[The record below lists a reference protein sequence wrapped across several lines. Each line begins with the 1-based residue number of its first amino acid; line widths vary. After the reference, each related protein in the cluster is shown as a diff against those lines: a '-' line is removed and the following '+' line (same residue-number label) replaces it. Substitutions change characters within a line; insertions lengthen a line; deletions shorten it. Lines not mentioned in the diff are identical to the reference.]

1 MKKYKWECPKCG
13 DTEESDIQPYCKTCS
28 HIERIDVKMN
38 KVNDK

>member
-28 HIERIDVKMN
+28 HIERFDVKMDKLEN
-38 KVNDK
+38 K